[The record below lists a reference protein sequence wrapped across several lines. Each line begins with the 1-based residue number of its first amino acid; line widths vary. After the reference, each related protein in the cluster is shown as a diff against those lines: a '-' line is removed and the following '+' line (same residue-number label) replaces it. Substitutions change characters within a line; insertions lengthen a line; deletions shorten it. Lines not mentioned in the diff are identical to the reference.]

1 MILHIKNMLSSRCK
15 TIVQSE
21 LQALGFKSHCDELGT
36 ISVTGTLNILQC
48 KTLKARLLLA
58 GLELM
63 PDRKTSTSN
72 QIKEFIRESFGAN
85 EDYSETTV
93 SNFLRLKMNM
103 NYPNLA
109 KAFAERNKLTLKQY
123 IIFER
128 VKRVKE
134 MILNHEDNLSD
145 ISSKL
150 HYSST
155 AHLCNEF
162 KRVTGFTPKLFRNN
176 L

>member
-15 TIVQSE
+15 TIVQLE
-21 LQALGFKSHCDELGT
+21 LQKLGYDSHCNELGT
-36 ISVTGTLNILQC
+36 ISVSGSLNSVQC
-48 KTLKARLLLA
+48 KTLKSRLLLA
-58 GLELM
+58 GLEVM
-63 PDRKTSTSN
+63 PDKKTGTSN
-72 QIKEFIRESFGAN
+72 QIKALIKESFGSN

-93 SNFLRLKMNM
+93 SNFLQNKMNM

-134 MILNHEDNLSD
+134 MILNQEDKLSD